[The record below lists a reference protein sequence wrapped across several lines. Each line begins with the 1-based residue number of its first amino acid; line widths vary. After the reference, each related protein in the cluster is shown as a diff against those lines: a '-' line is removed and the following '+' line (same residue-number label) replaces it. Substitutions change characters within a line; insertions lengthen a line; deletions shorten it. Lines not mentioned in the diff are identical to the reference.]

1 MGTGFAVGHGRPPLV
16 LVCGAVERGAAVEV
30 VGGVDVGT
38 STAAEEA
45 QRGMRECRWCASSQ
59 FHLLI
64 VDRKFDSPI
73 IFQVMRCSCI
83 TNKAR
88 ISGLSRRDFV
98 DCLVAQRVAAQSS
111 RQAQQIPSALRGQS
125 QRDAFSTF
133 EVLDRAT
140 FSAWHGSSLDQGL
153 SRPDVAPKA
162 SDVEGRLS
170 DAIGRAACGFD
181 KGVREDGVERARR

>member
-1 MGTGFAVGHGRPPLV
+1 LQRKAPDRPNKYP
-16 LVCGAVERGAAVEV
+16 RPSV
-30 VGGVDVGT
+30 VNHSET
-38 STAAEEA
+38 PNA
-45 QRGMRECRWCASSQ
+45 
-59 FHLLI
+59 
-64 VDRKFDSPI
+64 
-73 IFQVMRCSCI
+73 
-83 TNKAR
+83 
-88 ISGLSRRDFV
+88 
-98 DCLVAQRVAAQSS
+98 
-111 RQAQQIPSALRGQS
+111 
-125 QRDAFSTF
+125 TF